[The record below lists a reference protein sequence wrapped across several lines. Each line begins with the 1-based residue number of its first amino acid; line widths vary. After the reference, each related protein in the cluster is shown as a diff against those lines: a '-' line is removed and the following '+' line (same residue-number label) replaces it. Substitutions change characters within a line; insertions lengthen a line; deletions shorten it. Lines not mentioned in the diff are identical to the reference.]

1 MKEKDITFGNYS
13 PEFKPTPLSSTG
25 DTPVDFYSWGENP
38 SGGLITRK
46 QQMDAK
52 LEKAFDS
59 IEISEDPTTPETD
72 YVLKVLGKDAGRL
85 VMPIDSIIN
94 NAYYDKQTQELVLV
108 ISMGDT
114 EKEIRINVKEL
125 VDDYKGDDATISIDE
140 NNVISIKKEVMDKF
154 TDLYKSISDETAER
168 EAADVTLQGAIDA
181 EAATRELADEAL
193 QGAVDT
199 EAATREAKDTELQG
213 NIDAEATARTSADE
227 ALQEA
232 IDAETE
238 GRTAADEVLQAAI
251 DAEIAART
259 SADETLQGA
268 IDSEVAAREA
278 ADVALQGAIDT
289 EIATR
294 TSEDA
299 KLQQAIDTEVATREA
314 KDTELQG
321 NIDAEIEARTSAD
334 EALQGAIDSEVA
346 TRTSEDTKLQEAI
359 NAEATSREAKDTEL
373 QGNIDAEATARTS
386 ADEALQEAIN
396 AEVATR
402 TSEDAKLQ
410 EAINAE
416 SAARE
421 SVKEALQ
428 GAIDTEAT
436 TRETKDTKLQESI
449 DAESAAREAKDTEFQ
464 GVINTEVTTREAKDT
479 ELQAAINAEATA
491 RETKDI
497 EFQGVINAEA
507 TAREAKD
514 TEFQGVID
522 AEIAAR
528 TSADT
533 NLQNA
538 INKEIE
544 DREAADVTLQ
554 NSIATTL
561 SDSKSYTDSEI
572 AKEVARAEEA
582 ENTLKDSK
590 ADKEHTHQISEVET
604 LQTVLDTKLTLDGV
618 KAIINEQIYKLFKT
632 VVVDTAD
639 FNTAD
644 TTNPNESYALVGDG
658 ETISMT
664 QSKSFIGKSVKLGNI
679 DLSSESSTKSVLN
692 IVANDSELDNLT
704 LSGTWSRSVGGNTMI
719 SLNNAQN
726 VTVSDVEVS
735 RTGGY
740 NAVEIGL
747 DGKGTTKSV
756 VIDGLEISS
765 SLSNNGINI
774 FSFEDNANVIIKN
787 CHFTEVSNPI
797 RISNMTYAKNVN
809 ITIQDCTFD
818 TWESNTPAYAGLIL
832 LQDHTS
838 TSTEVFNEKNP
849 FATFNITI
857 DNVTGPY
864 GKIASGQTMEEI
876 CASQNAEK
884 QLVYMYVDK
893 ATPTLIP
900 YTSDKYPTI
909 TIK

>member
-46 QQMDAK
+46 QQMDDK

-59 IEISEDPTTPETD
+59 IEISEDPTTTETD
-72 YVLKVLGKDAGRL
+72 YVLKVLGKEAGRL

-94 NAYYDKQTQELVLV
+94 NAYYDNQTQELVLV
-108 ISMGDT
+108 ISIGDT

-125 VDDYKGDDATISIDE
+125 VDEYKGDDATISIDE

-154 TDLYKSISDETAER
+154 TDLYKSISDETAAR
-168 EAADVTLQGAIDA
+168 EAADEALQEAIDT
-181 EAATRELADEAL
+181 EAAARESADEAL
-193 QGAVDT
+193 QG
-199 EAATREAKDTELQG
+199 
-213 NIDAEATARTSADE
+213 
-227 ALQEA
+227 A

-251 DAEIAART
+251 DAEAARREAKDT
-259 SADETLQGA
+259 ELQSA
-268 IDSEVAAREA
+268 IDTEVAAREA
-278 ADVALQGAIDT
+278 K
-289 EIATR
+289 
-294 TSEDA
+294 DA
-299 KLQQAIDTEVATREA
+299 
-314 KDTELQG
+314 ELQG

-346 TRTSEDTKLQEAI
+346 ARTSEDTKLQEAI
-359 NAEATSREAKDTEL
+359 N
-373 QGNIDAEATARTS
+373 AEATARTS

-396 AEVATR
+396 AE
-402 TSEDAKLQ
+402 
-410 EAINAE
+410 

-421 SVKEALQ
+421 SVNEALQ
-428 GAIDTEAT
+428 GAIGTEAA
-436 TRETKDTKLQESI
+436 TRETKDTKLQENI

-497 EFQGVINAEA
+497 EFQGVIDDEVA
-507 TAREAKD
+507 AREAKD
-514 TEFQGVID
+514 TELQEAINGE
-522 AEIAAR
+522 AAAR

-582 ENTLKDSK
+582 ENTLKNSK
-590 ADKEHTHQISEVET
+590 ADKEHAHQISEVET
-604 LQTVLDTKLTLDGV
+604 LQTVLDTKLTLDEV
-618 KAIINEQIYKLFKT
+618 KAILNEQIYKIFKT

-658 ETISMT
+658 ETISMS
-664 QSKSFIGKSVKLGNI
+664 QSKSFIGKSVKLGNVN
-679 DLSSESSTKSVLN
+679 LSSESSTKSVLN

-726 VTVSDVEVS
+726 VTVSNVEVS

-747 DGKGTTKSV
+747 DGKGTVKNV

-774 FSFEDNANVIIKN
+774 FSFEDNANIVIKN

-818 TWESNTPAYAGLIL
+818 KWESGTPAYAGLIL

-864 GKIASGQTMEEI
+864 GKIASGQTMEDI
-876 CASQNAEK
+876 CASQIVDK

-900 YTSDKYPTI
+900 YASDKYPTI

>member
-13 PEFKPTPLSSTG
+13 PEFKPTPLSATG

-94 NAYYDKQTQELVLV
+94 NAYYDNQTQELVLV

-114 EKEIRINVKEL
+114 EKEIRINVKDL

-154 TDLYKSISDETAER
+154 TDLYKSISDETAAREAADTNLQNAINKEIEDR

-181 EAATRELADEAL
+181 EA
-193 QGAVDT
+193 
-199 EAATREAKDTELQG
+199 
-213 NIDAEATARTSADE
+213 S
-227 ALQEA
+227 
-232 IDAETE
+232 
-238 GRTAADEVLQAAI
+238 
-251 DAEIAART
+251 
-259 SADETLQGA
+259 
-268 IDSEVAAREA
+268 
-278 ADVALQGAIDT
+278 
-289 EIATR
+289 
-294 TSEDA
+294 
-299 KLQQAIDTEVATREA
+299 
-314 KDTELQG
+314 
-321 NIDAEIEARTSAD
+321 
-334 EALQGAIDSEVA
+334 

-359 NAEATSREAKDTEL
+359 NAEA
-373 QGNIDAEATARTS
+373 AT
-386 ADEALQEAIN
+386 
-396 AEVATR
+396 
-402 TSEDAKLQ
+402 
-410 EAINAE
+410 
-416 SAARE
+416 RE
-421 SVKEALQ
+421 SVNEALQ
-428 GAIDTEAT
+428 GAIDTEAS
-436 TRETKDTKLQESI
+436 TRETKDTELQGNI

-464 GVINTEVTTREAKDT
+464 GVINTEVTTRETKDT

-497 EFQGVINAEA
+497 EFQGVIDAEA
-507 TAREAKD
+507 
-514 TEFQGVID
+514 
-522 AEIAAR
+522 AAR

-538 INKEIE
+538 IDKEIE
-544 DREAADVTLQ
+544 DREAADVELQ

-561 SDSKSYTDSEI
+561 SDSKSYTDTEI

-582 ENTLKDSK
+582 ENTLKESK

-604 LQTVLDTKLTLDGV
+604 LQTVLDTKLTLDEV
-618 KAIINEQIYKLFKT
+618 KAILNEQIYKLFKT

-664 QSKSFIGKSVKLGNI
+664 QSKSFIGKSVKLGNVN
-679 DLSSESSTKSVLN
+679 LSSESSTKSVLN

-747 DGKGTTKSV
+747 DGKGTVKSV

-774 FSFEDNANVIIKN
+774 FSFEDNANIVIKN

-818 TWESNTPAYAGLIL
+818 KWESGTPAYAGLIL

-893 ATPTLIP
+893 ATPALIH
-900 YTSDKYPTI
+900 YASDKYPTI